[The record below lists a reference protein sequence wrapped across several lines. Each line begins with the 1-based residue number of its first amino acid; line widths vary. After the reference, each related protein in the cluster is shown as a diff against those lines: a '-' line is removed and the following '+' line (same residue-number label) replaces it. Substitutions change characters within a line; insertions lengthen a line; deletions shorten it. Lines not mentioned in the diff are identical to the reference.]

1 VHPSAKAGCALMSDD
16 PGHRER
22 GEMVAELMD
31 RYRIMGDHLEA
42 LPDAARM
49 PVLAALVG
57 SVVRSQYQLEDYD
70 EAITRFS
77 LLLAQ
82 AARYPGPRL
91 Q

>member
-1 VHPSAKAGCALMSDD
+1 MSDD

-42 LPDAARM
+42 MPDAARM
-49 PVLAALVG
+49 PVLAGLAG
-57 SVVRSQYQLEDYD
+57 AVVRTHYDPANYD

-77 LLLAQ
+77 VLLAQ
-82 AARYPGPRL
+82 AVRYPGPVL